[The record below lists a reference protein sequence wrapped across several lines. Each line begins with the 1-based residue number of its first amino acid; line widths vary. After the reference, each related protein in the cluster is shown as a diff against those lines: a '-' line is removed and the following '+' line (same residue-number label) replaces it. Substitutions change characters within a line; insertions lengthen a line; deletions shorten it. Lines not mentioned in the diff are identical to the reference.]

1 MFRAQYS
8 LLLFLLSS
16 TLCLATQLSE
26 IQLKNG
32 DRLTGEIVSQDTRQ
46 VVVNSPFLGKIT
58 VPRDQILK
66 MELSKAPA
74 TKPAAHGPQNTT
86 AVALVSGATGGS
98 STRAALERILRGTKG
113 SMEFGFNQQSGR
125 SDSVN
130 ATVRADAEYQ
140 QGIDTYELT
149 MQYYYGRY
157 DGSVQADQHETSF
170 RWRHELKSK
179 RFFAQSNTSY
189 SVDHVKLVN
198 LDLEQSA
205 GIGLR
210 AIKSEKQ
217 TLNLGSGLTG
227 QYRRAYG
234 EGTNALALG
243 DLFEDYLFKFNDRVN
258 LKQSASVQYSPI
270 SNQSITLINGKQ
282 SAANDQATNYSL
294 RFNVALQ
301 SKLTHRI
308 TLNLHYDLAYDN
320 AIYDPSLKTD
330 QRISSTIG
338 YAF

>member
-26 IQLKNG
+26 IHLKNG
-32 DRLTGEIVSQDTRQ
+32 DQLTGEIVSQDTRQ
-46 VVVNSPFLGKIT
+46 VVVNSPLLGKLT
-58 VPRDQILK
+58 LPRDQILK
-66 MELSKAPA
+66 IEVSKAPA
-74 TKPAAHGPQNTT
+74 MTPAAP
-86 AVALVSGATGGS
+86 APLVPALVAGGTTRIS
-98 STRAALERILRGTKG
+98 PARAAVERIMKGTTG
-113 SMEFGFNQQSGR
+113 SMEVGFNQQSGR
-125 SDSVN
+125 SDSLN
-130 ATVRADAEYQ
+130 ATVRADAEYK
-140 QGIDTYELT
+140 QGIDTYNLS
-149 MQYYYGRY
+149 MRYYYGRY
-157 DGSVQADQHETSF
+157 DGSVQADQHESSF
-170 RWRHELKSK
+170 QWRHELKSK
-179 RFFAQSNTSY
+179 RFFAQTNTSY
-189 SVDHVKLVN
+189 SVDHVKLIN

-210 AIKSEKQ
+210 ALKSEKQ
-217 TLNLGSGLTG
+217 TLNVGSGLTA

-234 EGTNALALG
+234 EGTNTLALG
-243 DLFEDYLFKFNDRVN
+243 NLFEDYGFKFNDRVN

-270 SNQSITLINGKQ
+270 GNQNLTLVNGQ
-282 SAANDQATNYSL
+282 QVAANDQATNYSL

-308 TLNLHYDLAYDN
+308 TFNLHYDLAYDN
-320 AIYDPSLKTD
+320 AIYDPALKTD